1 MSVYLISEQAI
12 KDNTILNENVDP
24 KLIAPAIL
32 ESQDMHIQTLIGSGM
47 YNKVVS
53 LIPSGAISLPA
64 NVNYKTLLDS
74 YIQPCLK
81 YYVLSE
87 LVLPMTIKLMNKSIA
102 TRSAENSNAISIDD
116 MALVTETFRNKAEW
130 YGQRMINY
138 LKDNYTLFPEYLTI
152 IQSAYSTIL
161 PKQASYTCGMFL
173 DSIDEKYKMIFP
185 NQP

>member
-1 MSVYLISEQAI
+1 MSIYLISEQAI

-32 ESQDMHIQTLIGSGM
+32 ESQDIHIQSLIGSGI
-47 YNKVVS
+47 YNKILS

-64 NVNYKTLLDS
+64 NINYKTLLDS
-74 YIQPCLK
+74 YLQPTLK

-87 LVLPMTIKLMNKSIA
+87 LVLPMTIKLMNKSVS
-102 TRSAENSNAISIDD
+102 TRSAENSSPISIDD
-116 MALVTETFRNKAEW
+116 MALVTESFKNKAEW

-152 IQSAYSTIL
+152 IQSAYSTII
-161 PKQASYTCGMFL
+161 PKQNSYTCGMFL
-173 DSIDEKYKMIFP
+173 DNVDEKCKMIFP
-185 NQP
+185 IQP